1 MIYSLGRPPLAAP
14 VPLRFRAVI
23 ILLALVGLS
32 TTGGSE
38 AQPVPARP
46 RLVLVISIDQMRYD
60 YLERFG
66 KLFKGGFRTLMQGSA
81 QFLNNRYR
89 HANCETGPGHA
100 VILSGQHG
108 SHTGMIANSWYDQ
121 LLGKSVNLVED
132 PVHQPVGGKGR
143 GASPHY
149 FMGFTVGDMLK
160 SKSPKS
166 KVVGVSLK
174 DRAAILM
181 AGRRA
186 DAAYWYEIAEGRFI
200 TSTYYMN
207 QLPEWLTRWN
217 EQRYP
222 DRYIGRSWTR
232 LYNDERFY
240 ERYAG
245 KDAVEGEW
253 DRKDIVFPHKLRS
266 APPDKDFYDDLRRT
280 PFADELTL
288 DVAVQAI
295 SGHQLGQDEHTDIL
309 AVGFSATDIV
319 GHTYGPDSHEMMDQL
334 LRLDVVLDQLLFA
347 VNRSVGLKNT
357 LVVLT
362 ADHGSQPLIETLI
375 ARGQPGRRLHSKE
388 LSSMFEAA
396 FAQRFPGIKGLMAYF
411 DPPNFYL
418 NEKVIREHQLTV
430 EEVTAVVIEVL
441 GASGLVTAVYTQSDL
456 ARGTAGLGAE
466 MGGDPYRDLF
476 QNSYFGP
483 RSGHVVARMKPYV
496 YVDDRPGGTGHG
508 MPYDYDRH
516 VPLFFMAPNIK
527 AGRYPQACGPE
538 DIAPTLARFLG
549 LDYPLEYDSRL
560 LSEILPKTPVPPLGK
575 SGAASK
581 GDAGSPKPPAAAP
594 PKPAAVPPPK
604 PATAGPK

>member
-1 MIYSLGRPPLAAP
+1 MRIRS
-14 VPLRFRAVI
+14 VTT
-23 ILLALVGLS
+23 LLALVSLFF
-32 TTGGSE
+32 TGRPE
-38 AQPVPARP
+38 AQPSSPPAVARP
-46 RLVLVISIDQMRYD
+46 RLLLVISIDQMRYD
-60 YLERFG
+60 YLDRFG
-66 KLFKGGFRTLMQGSA
+66 KLFRGGFRTLLSSSA
-81 QFLNNRYR
+81 HFLNTRYR

-121 LLGKSVNLVED
+121 LLGKSVNLVDD
-132 PVHQPVGGKGR
+132 PVHAPVGGKGR

-149 FMGFTVGDMLK
+149 FLGFTLGDVLK

-186 DAAYWYEIAEGRFI
+186 DAAYWYETAEGRFI
-200 TSTYYMN
+200 SSTYYMQ
-207 QLPEWLTRWN
+207 QLPDWLLRWN
-217 EQRYP
+217 EQKYP
-222 DRYIGRSWTR
+222 DRYAGRSWTR
-232 LYNDERFY
+232 LIPNQGLYD
-240 ERYAG
+240 RYAG
-245 KDAVEGEW
+245 PDAVEGEW
-253 DRKDIVFPHKLRS
+253 DRKDIVFPHKLYS
-266 APPDKDFYDDLRRT
+266 APPDKEFYDSLRRT

-288 DVAVQAI
+288 DVAVQALA
-295 SGHQLGQDEHTDIL
+295 GHQLGQDEHTDIL

-334 LRLDVVLDQLLFA
+334 LRLDLVLDQLLFA

-357 LVVLT
+357 MVVLT

-375 ARGQPGRRLHSKE
+375 ARGQPGRRVRPKE
-388 LSSMFEAA
+388 LNDLFDRA
-396 FAQRFPGIKGLMAYF
+396 FAQRFPGVKNLMAYY

-418 NEKVIREHQLTV
+418 NEKVLREHNLTV
-430 EEVTAVVIEVL
+430 EEVSAVVIEVL

-466 MGGDPYRDLF
+466 TGGDPYRDLF

-516 VPLFFMAPNIK
+516 VPLFFMNSTIK
-527 AGRYPQACGPE
+527 PGKYSQACGPE

-549 LDYPLEYDSRL
+549 LDFPLEYDSRL
-560 LSEILPKTPVPPLGK
+560 LTEILPKNALLPV
-575 SGAASK
+575 
-581 GDAGSPKPPAAAP
+581 KPAEP
-594 PKPAAVPPPK
+594 PKPRTFDPTK
-604 PATAGPK
+604 K

>member
-1 MIYSLGRPPLAAP
+1 MSCLC
-14 VPLRFRAVI
+14 
-23 ILLALVGLS
+23 S
-32 TTGGSE
+32 TGGSE
-38 AQPVPARP
+38 AQPAATRP

-149 FMGFTVGDMLK
+149 FMGFTVGDVLK

-166 KVVGVSLK
+166 KVIGVSLK

-186 DAAYWYEIAEGRFI
+186 DAAYWYETAEGRFI
-200 TSTYYMN
+200 TSTYYMS
-207 QLPEWLTRWN
+207 QAPEWLNRWN
-217 EQRYP
+217 EQKYA
-222 DRYIGRSWTR
+222 DRYAGRSWTR

-266 APPDKDFYDDLRRT
+266 APPDKDFYDDVRRT

-288 DVAVQAI
+288 DVAIQAMA
-295 SGHQLGQDEHTDIL
+295 GHQLGQDEHTDIL

-334 LRLDVVLDQLLFA
+334 LRLDLVLDQLLFA

-388 LSSMFEAA
+388 LNSMFDAA

-418 NEKVIREHQLTV
+418 NEKVIREHQLTI

-441 GASGLVTAVYTQSDL
+441 GASGLVTAVYTQADL

-466 MGGDPYRDLF
+466 TGGDPYRDLF

-516 VPLFFMAPNIK
+516 VPLFFLAPNIK
-527 AGRYPQACGPE
+527 GGRYPQTCGPE
-538 DIAPTLARFLG
+538 DIAPTLARFIG
-549 LDYPLEYDSRL
+549 LEYPLEYDSRVL
-560 LSEILPKTPVPPLGK
+560 TEILPKVPVPLLGK
-575 SGAASK
+575 SGGSSK
-581 GDAGSPKPPAAAP
+581 GEGGNAKSASPGASPAQSAP
-594 PKPAAVPPPK
+594 PKPAVAAPR
-604 PATAGPK
+604 

>member
-1 MIYSLGRPPLAAP
+1 
-14 VPLRFRAVI
+14 
-23 ILLALVGLS
+23 LLALLS
-32 TTGGSE
+32 LCVTGQPE
-38 AQPVPARP
+38 AQPAAPAASARP
-46 RLVLVISIDQMRYD
+46 RLVLVLSIDQMRYD
-60 YLERFG
+60 FLDRFG
-66 KLFKGGFRTLMQGSA
+66 KLFRGGFRTLLSSGA
-81 QFLNNRYR
+81 HFLNTRYR

-108 SHTGMIANSWYDQ
+108 SHNGMIANSWYDQ
-121 LLGKSVNLVED
+121 YLGRTVNLVED
-132 PVHQPVGGKGR
+132 PVHAPVGGKGR

-149 FMGFTVGDMLK
+149 FMGFTLGDVLK
-160 SKSPKS
+160 NKSPKS

-181 AGRRA
+181 AGPRA
-186 DAAYWYEIAEGRFI
+186 DAAYWYENAEGRFI
-200 TSTYYMN
+200 SSTYYM
-207 QLPEWLTRWN
+207 QKLPDWLSHWN
-217 EQRYP
+217 EQKYA
-222 DRYIGRSWTR
+222 DRYAGRLWTR
-232 LYNDERFY
+232 LIPNERFY

-253 DRKDIVFPHKLRS
+253 DRKDIVFPHKLYS
-266 APPDKDFYDDLRRT
+266 APPDKEFYDSLRRT

-288 DVAVQAI
+288 DVAIQALA
-295 SGHQLGQDEHTDIL
+295 GHQLGQDEHTDIL

-334 LRLDVVLDQLLFA
+334 LRLDLVLDQLLFA

-375 ARGQPGRRLHSKE
+375 ARGQPGRRLRTKE
-388 LSSMFEAA
+388 LNDMFDRA
-396 FAQRFPGIKGLMAYF
+396 FAQHFPGIKGLMAYY

-418 NEKVIREHQLTV
+418 NEKVLREHNLTV
-430 EEVTAVVIEVL
+430 EEVSAVAIEVL

-456 ARGTAGLGAE
+456 ARGTAGLGSHT
-466 MGGDPYRDLF
+466 GGDPYRDLF

-483 RSGHVVARMKPYV
+483 RSGHIVARMKPYV

-516 VPLFFMAPNIK
+516 VPLFFMHPTIK
-527 AGRYPQACGPE
+527 PGKYPHACGPE

-560 LSEILPKTPVPPLGK
+560 LTEILPK
-575 SGAASK
+575 AAQTV
-581 GDAGSPKPPAAAP
+581 AKPAEPSP
-594 PKPAAVPPPK
+594 PKPYDPTK
-604 PATAGPK
+604 K

>member
-1 MIYSLGRPPLAAP
+1 MSREPRPHELRGSVALATLIYSESRSLLAAA
-14 VPLRFRAVI
+14 VLLRIRSVTT
-23 ILLALVGLS
+23 LLALLS
-32 TTGGSE
+32 LCITGRPE
-38 AQPVPARP
+38 AQPAAPRP
-46 RLVLVISIDQMRYD
+46 RLLLVLSIDQMRYD
-60 YLERFG
+60 YLDRFG
-66 KLFKGGFRTLMQGSA
+66 KLFRGGFRTLLTSSA
-81 QFLNNRYR
+81 HFQNTRYR

-121 LLGKSVNLVED
+121 LLSKSVNLVED
-132 PVHQPVGGKGR
+132 PVHAPVGGKGR

-149 FMGFTVGDMLK
+149 FMGFTLGDMLK
-160 SKSPKS
+160 HKSPKS

-186 DAAYWYEIAEGRFI
+186 DAAYWYETAEGRFI
-200 TSTYYMN
+200 SSTYYM
-207 QLPEWLTRWN
+207 QKLPDWLAHWN
-217 EQRYP
+217 EQKYA
-222 DRYIGRSWTR
+222 DRYVGRSWTR
-232 LYNDERFY
+232 LIPSEPLY

-266 APPDKDFYDDLRRT
+266 APPDKEFYDDLRRT

-288 DVAVQAI
+288 DVAIQALA
-295 SGHQLGQDEHTDIL
+295 GHQLGQDEHTDIL

-334 LRLDVVLDQLLFA
+334 LRLDLVLDQLLFA

-375 ARGQPGRRLHSKE
+375 ARGQPGRRVRSKE
-388 LSSMFEAA
+388 LNELFDRA
-396 FAQRFPGIKGLMAYF
+396 FAQRFPGVKGLMAYY

-418 NEKVIREHQLTV
+418 NEKVVREHNLTI
-430 EEVTAVVIEVL
+430 EEVSAVAIEVL

-466 MGGDPYRDLF
+466 TGGDPYRDLF

-483 RSGHVVARMKPYV
+483 RSGHIVARMKPYV

-516 VPLFFMAPNIK
+516 VPLFVMHPTIK
-527 AGRYPQACGPE
+527 PGKYPQACGPE

-549 LDYPLEYDSRL
+549 LDYPLEYDARL
-560 LSEILPKTPVPPLGK
+560 LTEILPKQAQTPV
-575 SGAASK
+575 
-581 GDAGSPKPPAAAP
+581 
-594 PKPAAVPPPK
+594 KPAEPSKAK
-604 PATAGPK
+604 PYDPTKK